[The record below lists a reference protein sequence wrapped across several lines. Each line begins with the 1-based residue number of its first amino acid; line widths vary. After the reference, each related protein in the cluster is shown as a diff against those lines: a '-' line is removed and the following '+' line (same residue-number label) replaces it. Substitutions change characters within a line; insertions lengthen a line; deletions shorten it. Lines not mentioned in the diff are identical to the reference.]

1 MPRSDEQDY
10 RVFLGSEAFDPKE
23 AAPQARRRAA
33 AARRRRAARAART
46 DAPARDEAAPEP
58 TIVQFER
65 ALNSADIERL
75 RTDYGLG
82 LERFLP
88 NLAFLEALG
97 SETLERLRQDFLVRE
112 TMPLDPAR
120 KLAPGIGGD
129 VAQFSAALLKEA
141 DPAVVEAGLAAVG
154 ATDVEIR
161 DDRTAGGHLIARF
174 ALDDQARLAEVA
186 DLEEVIWI
194 EPVGEDTG
202 DNTEASHTIQT
213 ATLDGHPIWDR
224 GIHGEGQ
231 VIGVLDRGPPD
242 QGHCFFAGP
251 APNTPGP
258 GHRKLL
264 AVRNASPPAPLQ
276 GHATF
281 VAAIAAGD
289 DRNLPGS
296 SARRGGAWA
305 ARLVCGNR
313 LDLNPP
319 ISNTLFNELTLAG
332 GAGAFIHS
340 NSWHRNTNPAALPAR
355 GAPAVYTV
363 LDSQVDNFT
372 FNNENHLVVGSAG
385 NNGEELGPPGTAK
398 NALCVG
404 AAQADPNEMNLG
416 DGNPGPTADGR
427 RKPDLMAVG
436 CGIQSAMVSTP
447 CGTGQRSPC
456 ASSYATPH
464 AAAAATLV
472 RQYFLDGWYPSGE
485 KRAADSLTPTGALLK
500 AVLLNSTQDMTGTG
514 VAGYPSNAEGWG
526 LIRLDRTLFFR
537 GARRRLRVW
546 DQRHA
551 AGLGP
556 GVDFNPYDFDVADE
570 TEQLKV
576 TLVWSD
582 PARFFLAF
590 LGPPLVNDLNLEV
603 SAPDG
608 TTYLGND
615 FTNRVSTPSGNT
627 LDALNTVEMVVVN
640 NPMPGKWRLLVQG
653 IVNQGNPGQGYAL
666 VATASLKSKCFV
678 ASAVYG
684 DETHPDVRLIRSWRD
699 RSLAGGGARAAG
711 MRALS
716 AAYERVGPPLG
727 EAVRR
732 DPRVARLLRDRVFGP
747 VVAAARRRRARRLQA
762 TSDGSRVGPSR
773 GRRE

>member
-46 DAPARDEAAPEP
+46 DAPARDAAAPEP

-319 ISNTLFNELTLAG
+319 ISNTLFNELTLAS

-385 NNGEELGPPGTAK
+385 NNGEELGPPGAAK

-436 CGIQSAMVSTP
+436 LRVSNAHGEHSVRHGP
-447 CGTGQRSPC
+447 AESLRLGARSPPPTRPRQRRWR
-456 ASSYATPH
+456 ASTSSTGG
-464 AAAAATLV
+464 T
-472 RQYFLDGWYPSGE
+472 
-485 KRAADSLTPTGALLK
+485 RAARGRQPT
-500 AVLLNSTQDMTGTG
+500 
-514 VAGYPSNAEGWG
+514 
-526 LIRLDRTLFFR
+526 
-537 GARRRLRVW
+537 RLR
-546 DQRHA
+546 R
-551 AGLGP
+551 
-556 GVDFNPYDFDVADE
+556 
-570 TEQLKV
+570 
-576 TLVWSD
+576 
-582 PARFFLAF
+582 PAR
-590 LGPPLVNDLNLEV
+590 
-603 SAPDG
+603 
-608 TTYLGND
+608 
-615 FTNRVSTPSGNT
+615 
-627 LDALNTVEMVVVN
+627 
-640 NPMPGKWRLLVQG
+640 
-653 IVNQGNPGQGYAL
+653 
-666 VATASLKSKCFV
+666 C
-678 ASAVYG
+678 
-684 DETHPDVRLIRSWRD
+684 
-699 RSLAGGGARAAG
+699 
-711 MRALS
+711 
-716 AAYERVGPPLG
+716 
-727 EAVRR
+727 
-732 DPRVARLLRDRVFGP
+732 
-747 VVAAARRRRARRLQA
+747 
-762 TSDGSRVGPSR
+762 
-773 GRRE
+773 